1 MGITNQETLFI
12 SKFGHEKN
20 LGYEATIDNIDNHL
34 SLRTVPQTPAPAPD
48 GADWRGHLL
57 PGYQHQIQRAG
68 GQGVVQVIQY
78 STVQYST
85 VQYSTVQYSTVQ
97 YTRYNEQEIREW
109 FR

>member
-1 MGITNQETLFI
+1 MRPLLIILI
-12 SKFGHEKN
+12 
-20 LGYEATIDNIDNHL
+20 II
-34 SLRTVPQTPAPAPD
+34 SLRTVPQPPPPASD

-85 VQYSTVQYSTVQ
+85 VQYSVQAICVLVAGTIFV
-97 YTRYNEQEIREW
+97 TM
-109 FR
+109 